1 LGVCGDLD
9 GLRWRREGPGERGE
23 HSVSIVGG
31 VGGIGGFARGVGG
44 GGGEREALGEAT
56 AR

>member
-23 HSVSIVGG
+23 HSVGVIGG

-44 GGGEREALGEAT
+44 GGGEREALGEAA